1 MIVRRATLHNYDE
14 LLKKDVRE
22 GDFVFIMRAGEV
34 IPEIV
39 SVITEVR
46 DGSEKKI
53 QIPIHCPICDTLLE
67 QDE

>member
-1 MIVRRATLHNYDE
+1 
-14 LLKKDVRE
+14 
-22 GDFVFIMRAGEV
+22 MRAGEV

-46 DGSEKKI
+46 DGNEKEI
-53 QIPIHCPICDTLLE
+53 LPPTHCPICNTPLL

>member
-1 MIVRRATLHNYDE
+1 MVRRATLHNYDE

-46 DGSEKKI
+46 DGLEKEI
-53 QIPIHCPICDTLLE
+53 RIPTNCPICQTLLE
-67 QDE
+67 QDA

>member
-46 DGSEKKI
+46 DGFRKRNTDTDI
-53 QIPIHCPICDTLLE
+53 LPDLDTLLS

>member
-1 MIVRRATLHNYDE
+1 
-14 LLKKDVRE
+14 
-22 GDFVFIMRAGEV
+22 MRAGEV

-46 DGSEKKI
+46 TGEEKL
-53 QIPIHCPICDTLLE
+53 IPIPTVCPICATPVE